1 MLASVRSLQRSRSI
15 STAPLH
21 QGLRITNPRDWRKS
35 YTFSAMILL
44 LFAVK
49 MVWRY
54 DYHFLSLCQ
63 ADWRR
68 RPYVLW
74 LSVRPSVLSFTLLL
88 PYLALLVLR
97 YFCHEAQYL
106 FLRIFKTFFVPPQN
120 RLAGGDIMFLPRTDW
135 QAEILCSQP
144 VNFFSCCSFIR
155 LLPNLWTQY
164 FWMNQFWCKLAK
176 VVRGAKAWNSQLW
189 GQKVKGQ
196 GHTRLKIDS
205 EAWRGIVLD
214 SLWSSRF
221 LVLWRS
227 FIIAR
232 FRNVGLET
240 GQGLPLAFSAVVK
253 TVLR

>member
-15 STAPLH
+15 LTAPLH

-44 LFAVK
+44 LFAVR

-74 LSVRPSVLSFTLLL
+74 LSVRPSVLLFTLLL

-120 RLAGGDIMFLPRTDW
+120 RLAGGDIMFSACQFFQLLFVHSFVTKLVNAVFLNEP
-135 QAEILCSQP
+135 IL
-144 VNFFSCCSFIR
+144 
-155 LLPNLWTQY
+155 
-164 FWMNQFWCKLAK
+164 M
-176 VVRGAKAWNSQLW
+176 
-189 GQKVKGQ
+189 
-196 GHTRLKIDS
+196 
-205 EAWRGIVLD
+205 
-214 SLWSSRF
+214 
-221 LVLWRS
+221 
-227 FIIAR
+227 
-232 FRNVGLET
+232 
-240 GQGLPLAFSAVVK
+240 
-253 TVLR
+253 